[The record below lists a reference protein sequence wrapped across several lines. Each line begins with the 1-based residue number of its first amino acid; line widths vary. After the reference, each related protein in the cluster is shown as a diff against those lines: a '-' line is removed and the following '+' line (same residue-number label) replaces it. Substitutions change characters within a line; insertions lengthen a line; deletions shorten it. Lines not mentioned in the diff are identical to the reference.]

1 MERFRLMFYQ
11 LKYDMD
17 LVDKVIEKKKCYI
30 YGDGNNI
37 NDIEYENYPK
47 GRFHTIIHSEKKV
60 ESWPNVEFYYNS
72 LEMTEESDYLGN
84 IDSWP
89 IFRKNVVKI
98 LKKEYPNLEF
108 YPVKLIDVATGSINT
123 NYFVLHVLCV
133 IDAFDM
139 KNSKYRYNEKYD
151 VYFFEPKGE
160 RIDSLKCQGVDVF
173 RASKNFT
180 VIYVSDKF
188 SQMVMKHKW
197 TGFAFYRVAE
207 DNEEQ
212 EYIEK
217 QGI

>member
-1 MERFRLMFYQ
+1 MFYQ

-72 LEMTEESDYLGN
+72 LEVTEESDYLGN

-98 LKKEYPNLEF
+98 LKKRIPQFRILSC
-108 YPVKLIDVATGSINT
+108 KIN
-123 NYFVLHVLCV
+123 
-133 IDAFDM
+133 
-139 KNSKYRYNEKYD
+139 
-151 VYFFEPKGE
+151 
-160 RIDSLKCQGVDVF
+160 
-173 RASKNFT
+173 
-180 VIYVSDKF
+180 
-188 SQMVMKHKW
+188 
-197 TGFAFYRVAE
+197 
-207 DNEEQ
+207 
-212 EYIEK
+212 
-217 QGI
+217 

>member
-1 MERFRLMFYQ
+1 
-11 LKYDMD
+11 MD

-47 GRFHTIIHSEKKV
+47 GRFHTIIHSD
-60 ESWPNVEFYYNS
+60 S

-180 VIYVSDKF
+180 VIYVSEKF
-188 SQMVMKHKW
+188 RQMVMKHKW

-217 QGI
+217 HGIYE